1 MSMYRWISLRA
12 SAARWLWRADQLS
25 VQDRNIRYLVIDTA
39 WQGLMMG
46 GAYTF
51 ISVFVVRLGASSLM
65 VSLLTSLPAI
75 LMVLFSLPAAQVVQ
89 RQRDLVRFTNIV
101 RIFHRGAILLIAL
114 LPFVIREH
122 LMEAAVGI
130 WVLNTIALAFLDSA
144 WTVVVADIIPA
155 RRRASVNGGRWAL
168 LSLVTALSVAVYGVV
183 LDHSPFP
190 LGYQI
195 VFFVSFLG
203 GVIGMYYYGRIEV
216 SSTAPEPA
224 SVVGGGTLQQRLNR
238 YVRTFRGAPPFV
250 RYVLTTFVL
259 RFGLS
264 LPAALYSIYWIRQ
277 LDASDLWIGW
287 QATAGKLALI
297 VGYYLWGRAAMRRGH
312 HLVLVACTVGV
323 GLYPVVTGI
332 VPSQF
337 WLPLAAVVQGFFIT
351 GIDLS
356 FFDTLLHV
364 CPADRR
370 PSFIAVNS
378 MFANLAM
385 TIAPLVGSALAGWIG
400 IRTVFWIGGAIHVVA
415 AVLFR
420 ISQVAVE
427 EEEA

>member
-1 MSMYRWISLRA
+1 MYRWVSLRA

-51 ISVFVVRLGASSLM
+51 ISIFVVRLGASSLM

-75 LMVLFSLPAAQVVQ
+75 LMVLFSIPAAQVVQ
-89 RQRDLVRFTNIV
+89 RQRDLVRFTNFV

-114 LPFVIREH
+114 LPFLVRGH
-122 LMEAAVGI
+122 LMEAAIAI

-144 WTVVVADIIPA
+144 WTTVVADIIPA

-168 LSLVTALSVAVYGVV
+168 LSLVTAMAVAVYGVV
-183 LDHSPFP
+183 LDRSPFP

-195 VFFVSFLG
+195 VFFISFLG

-216 SSTAPEPA
+216 PSSTPKPA
-224 SVVGGGTLQQRLNR
+224 FIAGGGTFRQRVSR
-238 YVRTFRGAPPFV
+238 YVGTFREAPSFV

-297 VGYYLWGRAAMRRGH
+297 AGYYLWGRAATRRGH
-312 HLVLVACTVGV
+312 HLVLVACTIGV
-323 GLYPVVTGI
+323 GLYPVVTGL

-370 PSFIAVNS
+370 PSFVAVNS
-378 MFANLAM
+378 VFANLAM
-385 TIAPLVGSALAGWIG
+385 TAAPLVGSALAGRIG
-400 IRTVFWIGGAIHVVA
+400 IRAVFWIGGAVHVVA

-420 ISQVAVE
+420 ISQVAME